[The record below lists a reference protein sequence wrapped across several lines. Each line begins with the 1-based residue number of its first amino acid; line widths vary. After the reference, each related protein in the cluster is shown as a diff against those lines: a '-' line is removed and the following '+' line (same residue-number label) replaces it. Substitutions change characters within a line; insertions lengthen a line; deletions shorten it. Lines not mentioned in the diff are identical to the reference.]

1 MENAIP
7 AKHEHYTVG
16 DFMTRQDELLVAK
29 TTTTVDEALEILVQN
44 RITGLPVVDETGKLI
59 GVVSD
64 FDLLALDT
72 ISGNRTS
79 DSSLFPEAGNTWK
92 AFKEIQKLISKTH
105 GKTVGDVMTP
115 SPLIVQETSNLEDAA
130 RLLLDTQKRRLPVV
144 DGNGKLV
151 GLLTRGNVIK
161 AALRMKRDSEMESK
175 SS

>member
-1 MENAIP
+1 MENAISE
-7 AKHEHYTVG
+7 KHEHYTVG
-16 DFMTRQDELLVAK
+16 DFMTREDELLVAK
-29 TTTTVDEALEILVQN
+29 TTTTVDEALELLVQH
-44 RITGLPVVDETGKLI
+44 RITGLPVVDETGKPI

-72 ISGNRTS
+72 ISGNRTLN
-79 DSSLFPEAGNTWK
+79 SSLFPEPGNTWK

-115 SPLIVQETSNLEDAA
+115 SPLVVQATSNLEDAA

-144 DGNGKLV
+144 DDNGKLV

-161 AALRMKRDSEMESK
+161 AALHMKRDSEMESK